1 MKQEIFTREELHKLV
16 WSEPMS
22 SIAKKYEI
30 SDNGLR
36 KICRRMNIPFPQFGY
51 WQKIRHG
58 KKELIKKLPKDYPGE
73 NRIKLIIRDPENP
86 KSSSK
91 SLLKKLITE
100 IENNSQLPTQVPQNL
115 TNPDKLI
122 IAAKESLIK
131 DKKRH
136 GRFREMVTT
145 RFSQLNIRVAPE
157 NAQRALRFMNT
168 FIKLLRARNHDII
181 VKYEK
186 TYAIIIK
193 EEIEISLKEK
203 MKIVEVPDH
212 WDSRQYHPTGILAFR
227 IEEIYS
233 KEWKDG
239 KQPLESR
246 LAEIL
251 VTLELRA
258 KREKEERI
266 EREKHW
272 QKIEEENRK
281 REELEKRKQK
291 ELEEFQNLIKESTR
305 WNQAKI
311 LREYLNEFEVTAR
324 KNGNLTKELQE
335 WIIWAKQKADWYD
348 PLGEKEDDIINGND
362 SGLDTGLC
370 SYTSNHQFH
379 LPVPCN
385 TTTSN

>member
-1 MKQEIFTREELHKLV
+1 
-16 WSEPMS
+16 
-22 SIAKKYEI
+22 
-30 SDNGLR
+30 
-36 KICRRMNIPFPQFGY
+36 MNIPFPQGGH
-51 WQKIRHG
+51 WQKIRYG
-58 KKELIKKLPKDYPGE
+58 KKVQPKKLPKDYSGE

-86 KSSSK
+86 KSSVK
-91 SLLKKLITE
+91 SFFKELITE
-100 IENNSQLPTQVPQNL
+100 IENNSQLPTRVPQNL
-115 TNPDKLI
+115 SEPDRLI
-122 IAAKESLIK
+122 IDAKESLIK
-131 DKKRH
+131 EKFRH
-136 GRFREMVTT
+136 GRFEKMVTT
-145 RFSQLNIRVAPE
+145 RLSQLNIRVAPG

-168 FIKLLRARNHDII
+168 FIKLMRARKHDIK

-186 TYAIIIK
+186 TYAIIFE

-212 WDSRQYHPTGILAFR
+212 WYSRQYHPTGFLSFR
-227 IEEIYS
+227 IEENYS

-266 EREKHW
+266 ERKKYW

-291 ELEEFQNLIKESTR
+291 ELEDFQNLIKESTR

-311 LREYLNEFEVTAR
+311 LREYINEFEGNAS

-348 PLGEKEDDIINGND
+348 PLCEKKDDLLD
-362 SGLDTGLC
+362 DFDRGLEAYHENRKG
-370 SYTSNHQFH
+370 
-379 LPVPCN
+379 
-385 TTTSN
+385 